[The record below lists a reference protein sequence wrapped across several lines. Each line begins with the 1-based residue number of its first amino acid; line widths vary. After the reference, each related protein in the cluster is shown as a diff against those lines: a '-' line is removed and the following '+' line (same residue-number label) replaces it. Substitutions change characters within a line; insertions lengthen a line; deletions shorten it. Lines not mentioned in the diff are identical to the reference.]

1 MMRKEVPT
9 WVAVAVILVALI
21 VIVGVYMT
29 FMRPKEP
36 TERPPIEFGGH
47 SGPMKMKGMGGEQVP
62 APQPPR

>member
-9 WVAVAVILVALI
+9 WVAVVVILVVLV
-21 VIVGVYMT
+21 VIAGIYMA

-36 TERPPIEFGGH
+36 TERPPIEMGGH
-47 SGPMKMKGMGGEQVP
+47 AGPMKMKEMGGGQAP